1 MPIWNATEVQQRFSL
16 FTPHI
21 IVKIENKGQ
30 ENFTRCK
37 CLIQARISPEAFPD
51 LIGPLVAALPLT
63 LPSFHTGS
71 QQWRRKELNSG

>member
-37 CLIQARISPEAFPD
+37 CLIQARIPPEAFPD
-51 LIGPLVAALPLT
+51 LIGCSTATYSSFFPHWLT
-63 LPSFHTGS
+63 AVEEKRT
-71 QQWRRKELNSG
+71 